1 MIKEDYI
8 RLKDL
13 LNFGEFELFEKEVS
27 ELELDEITNFFRFI
41 IDFNQGDLLKDYH
54 GVKILGE
61 LMYVLFSRDFFGENS
76 SSLDS
81 GESNNIGFH
90 ALASATSRAFDL
102 GYYNDAEKYG
112 QQLIRYSGISNK
124 DLLTFLSTLAMCAHH
139 KKDPKSE
146 LHYCELMLEVND
158 QDPAILT
165 NYSYALIKNKMYVK
179 SISVMEHCLLLGGEN
194 FEIYNQLARATL
206 YESRD
211 YKKAI
216 SYLTKIFESNFELND
231 RRVFLLLHNSLLV
244 SALSG
249 DKELLDNITE
259 IKAIIQEM
267 FSGEGLVFWS
277 NLIASCKKLNK
288 AVLEL
293 NNGNYDFAQQKLCD
307 LLKCE
312 DHSGIRKQAT
322 FLNDICK
329 IINENSKL
337 KKVTDIIHLLNFIEC
352 LHVDELEEDYKLV
365 IYNYFSLSYDFY
377 LYIKGNKA
385 VLEVKSKKAFL
396 ESFTRLNV
404 STSDFINKSFKII
417 KLIDSYEAE
426 LSTCIIQNNVK
437 EKYLKK
443 LHEIVL
449 TQVDINYE
457 TTFLYSL
464 NQVKNID
471 DELCS
476 LLIKSIQLLQKN
488 EPSFIRKFK
497 SSKGEPLLETDF
509 RDVIYRTLGMS
520 DEIHISAEAM
530 SRVGRT
536 DLQIESNKFG
546 TKTFEFKIWGSND
559 YKEVVKQLYE
569 YMTDFE
575 EVGFI
580 FMVNKNKADISESYK
595 EYLRESE
602 MGYIADSLEEMNIN
616 GFEYFVSKHKIHVKT
631 KTIYHFIYNIF

>member
-1 MIKEDYI
+1 MIKKDYI

-13 LNFGEFELFEKEVS
+13 LNFGEFELFEKEVL
-27 ELELDEITNFFRFI
+27 ELELDEIANFFRFI
-41 IDFNQGDLLKDYH
+41 MDFNQGDLLKDYH

-61 LMYVLFSRDFFGENS
+61 LMYVLFSRNFFGENS
-76 SSLDS
+76 SSLES
-81 GESNNIGFH
+81 GESTNIGFH

-112 QQLIRYSGISNK
+112 QQLIRYPEISSKN
-124 DLLTFLSTLAMCAHH
+124 LLTFLSTLAMCAHQ
-139 KKDPKSE
+139 KNDPKSE
-146 LHYCELMLEVND
+146 LHYCELMLEIND
-158 QDPAILT
+158 QDTAILT

-216 SYLTKIFESNFELND
+216 FYLTKIFESNFELNE
-231 RRVFLLLHNSLLV
+231 RRVFLLFHNTLLI

-259 IKAIIQEM
+259 IKAVIQEM
-267 FSGEGLVFWS
+267 ASGEALASWN
-277 NLIASCKKLNK
+277 NLINSCEKLNK

-293 NNGNYDFAQQKLCD
+293 NNGNYDFAQQELCD
-307 LLKCE
+307 LVEFKE
-312 DHSGIRKQAT
+312 HFGIRRQAT

-337 KKVTDIIHLLNFIEC
+337 EKITDIKFLLDFIER
-352 LHVDELEEDYKLV
+352 LQVDELEEDYKLV

-377 LYIKGNKA
+377 LYIKENKEI
-385 VLEVKSKKAFL
+385 LGIQSKKAFL
-396 ESFTRLNV
+396 ENFTRVNT

-417 KLIDSYEAE
+417 KLIESYITE
-426 LSTCIIQNNVK
+426 LSTCIIQDNVK
-437 EKYLKK
+437 DKYLEN
-443 LHEIVL
+443 LRQVVL

-464 NQVKNID
+464 NQVHNID

-476 LLIKSIQLLQKN
+476 LLIKSIQLLQRN

-520 DEIHISAEAM
+520 DEIHISAEAL

-559 YKEVVKQLYE
+559 YKEVVRQLYE

-575 EVGFI
+575 DVGFI
-580 FMVNKNKADISESYK
+580 FMVNKNKTGISESYK
-595 EYLRESE
+595 ENLCKNE
-602 MGYIADSLEEMNIN
+602 MGFIADSLEEMNVN
-616 GFEYFVSKHKIHVKT
+616 GFEYYVSKHKIHVKT